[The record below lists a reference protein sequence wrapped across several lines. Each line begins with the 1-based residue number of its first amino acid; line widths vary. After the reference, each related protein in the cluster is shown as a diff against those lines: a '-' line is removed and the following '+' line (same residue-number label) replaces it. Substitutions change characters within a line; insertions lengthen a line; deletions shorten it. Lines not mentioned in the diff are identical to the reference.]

1 VAHRVLYAPA
11 MRTTRAIWLTAAL
24 AASLPACGGGG
35 GGDYAD
41 DAAGDDT
48 GDDGGNVGFGG
59 AQDIGQFRSILDAGE
74 IPGEETLDAGGFFNE
89 HFTELPPPDCG
100 QTLCLEPMIS
110 IGRNWMTG
118 AYQATVQ
125 VAMTT
130 PVDASELPRLPLN
143 LVVIV
148 DHSGSMAQD
157 ERMAKV
163 RQGLHLLIDELQPGD
178 RLALVQFDD
187 TVDVLASLADEPNAA
202 ALHAIVDGIVP
213 RGATNIHGGLQAGFE
228 LAAAAYSAERQNRV
242 LLLSDGLATA
252 GELDSSVMIALAES
266 YVSDGMSLSTVGV
279 GLEFDVALMRGLAEH
294 GSGNF
299 YFAEDA
305 AAVEEIFTDEL
316 ATSLTPLALDIV
328 LHAIPAGGY
337 HITEVVGTRAW
348 TTTSDGGQIR
358 IPAAFLATRE
368 DTSPDPNGGRRG
380 GGGSLYLDLG
390 GQVIDP
396 TLEVATLSLSYRMPG
411 SEEIIEQV
419 VQLTAEGAPEEVPPT
434 PEETFVSLTA
444 MLQHYAVYN
453 IYLGLR
459 LATRYAVDN
468 YDCSYAVLEA
478 LREASLHFNT
488 SFENPDI
495 LADVELFDQF
505 MANLVAH
512 GARPEAQVTQ
522 GSCASGDPYPD
533 DDYGDDDD
541 TTDEA
546 YGGYGCASAGRGAT
560 GAATLGLVGLALIAV
575 RRRRAR

>member
-1 VAHRVLYAPA
+1 
-11 MRTTRAIWLTAAL
+11 
-24 AASLPACGGGG
+24 
-35 GGDYAD
+35 
-41 DAAGDDT
+41 
-48 GDDGGNVGFGG
+48 
-59 AQDIGQFRSILDAGE
+59 
-74 IPGEETLDAGGFFNE
+74 
-89 HFTELPPPDCG
+89 
-100 QTLCLEPMIS
+100 MIS
-110 IGRNWMTG
+110 IGRHWMTG

-125 VAMTT
+125 LAMTT

-143 LVVIV
+143 LVVVV

-213 RGATNIHGGLQAGFE
+213 RGATNIHGGLQAGFQ
-228 LAAAAYSAERQNRV
+228 LAAAAYSVERQNRV
-242 LLLSDGLATA
+242 MLLSDGLATA
-252 GELDSSVMIALAES
+252 GELDPYVMISLAES

-279 GLEFDVALMRGLAEH
+279 GLDFDVELMRGLAEH

-328 LHAIPAGGY
+328 LNAIPATGY
-337 HITEVVGTRAW
+337 GITEVVGTRAW

-396 TLEVATLSLSYRMPG
+396 AAPVATLSLSYRLPG
-411 SEEIIEQV
+411 SEEIISQV
-419 VQLTAEGAPEEVPPT
+419 VELTAQGAPEEVPPT

-459 LATRYAVDN
+459 MATRYAVDN

-478 LREASLHFNT
+478 LREASLRFNT

-495 LADVELFDQF
+495 LADVELIDQF
-505 MANLVAH
+505 MTNLVAH

-533 DDYGDDDD
+533 DDGGDDDGWGGD
-541 TTDEA
+541 DDGA
-546 YGGYGCASAGRGAT
+546 YGGYGCSASGGAG
-560 GAATLGLVGLALIAV
+560 GAATLGLVGLALVAV